1 MRRLASVFFGGDGG
15 GSTVADLGLLL
26 LRVVAGLM
34 LAFAHGVNKLPPS
47 ERFLASVDR
56 LGFPLP
62 EVFAWA
68 AGLAEFIGGILLALG
83 LLTRPSAFFIA
94 CTMATAAFLRH
105 AADPFTDKEKAL
117 LFLVIA
123 LFFLIAGS
131 GRFGLDEWFRRRER
145 QYVRR
150 Y

>member
-26 LRVVAGLM
+26 LRVLTGLM
-34 LAFAHGVNKLPPS
+34 LAFAHGVDKLPPS
-47 ERFLASVDR
+47 ERFLASVGE
-56 LGFPLP
+56 LGLPLP
-62 EVFAWA
+62 VAFAWA
-68 AGLAEFIGGILLALG
+68 AGLAEFLGGILLAVG
-83 LLTRPSAFFIA
+83 LLTRPAAFFIA

-105 AADPFTDKEKAL
+105 APDPFTDKEKAL
-117 LFLVIA
+117 LYLAVA
-123 LFFLIAGS
+123 LFFVIAGS
-131 GRFGLDEWFRRRER
+131 GRFGIDEWFRRRER